1 MMIPVAHENLRGRRW
16 PWVTI
21 VIIALN
27 FVIFLATNGRIE
39 KELHDAGR
47 VQLHILLLSAR
58 YPDAQMTPDVSQMVG
73 AFKREHAEIYKQLAS
88 PRRPVDEWD
97 SELQSGKP
105 TDTDINAEMAGLCSK
120 IEQFHNDS
128 LAWNYAFHP
137 YRPTLRSYVTA
148 SFLHGGWLHIIFNM
162 WFLWL
167 AGTVL
172 EDAWGRV
179 VYPIF
184 YLVSGVFAFLVHA
197 AVFPD
202 SFVPVVG
209 ASGAIAG
216 LMGGFLARFPK
227 TKIKLMWIW
236 AFGLVRAYK
245 LVPAYII
252 LPLWLVIQVFWG
264 ALTASQGIEAG
275 VAYWAHIGGFAFGMI
290 GAVILSKTGL
300 ESAANKVIESKVSLA
315 VDPRIARAAEAIGS
329 DQPDAA
335 IADLKQLVAEQPDSI
350 EGQELLLKAQ
360 EKQKNYA
367 GQKETLATLCRL
379 YVASGE
385 NQTAWNYYEQFTNVG
400 GEKLPRGLWMALC
413 RWLES
418 EKSWDRAVMEY
429 QRVAEK
435 NPTERASVQALVAAG
450 RICITKLNRVA
461 DAEKLFQAAEASA
474 VPHADQDATIQE
486 GLKLCAAA
494 APKVGSYDR

>member
-21 VIIALN
+21 AIIALN

-97 SELQSGKP
+97 SQLQSGKP
-105 TDTDINAEMAGLCSK
+105 TDTDINAEMAGLCSN

-216 LMGGFLARFPK
+216 LMGGFLARFSGFWEFYDPQGERHANSQGLPYRPGDNLTDTRFIVQP
-227 TKIKLMWIW
+227 TKNLDSPTMKALLAEDAGMVRDVFWSD
-236 AFGLVRAYK
+236 GMVRATGREYNGLIDSPCFK
-245 LVPAYII
+245 NATDDARTLSCYSCHAMHK
-252 LPLWLVIQVFWG
+252 Q
-264 ALTASQGIEAG
+264 AADSRLTAQWADGQLAAG
-275 VAYWAHIGGFAFGMI
+275 M
-290 GAVILSKTGL
+290 
-300 ESAANKVIESKVSLA
+300 
-315 VDPRIARAAEAIGS
+315 
-329 DQPDAA
+329 
-335 IADLKQLVAEQPDSI
+335 
-350 EGQELLLKAQ
+350 
-360 EKQKNYA
+360 
-367 GQKETLATLCRL
+367 
-379 YVASGE
+379 E
-385 NQTAWNYYEQFTNVG
+385 NQA
-400 GEKLPRGLWMALC
+400 
-413 RWLES
+413 
-418 EKSWDRAVMEY
+418 
-429 QRVAEK
+429 
-435 NPTERASVQALVAAG
+435 
-450 RICITKLNRVA
+450 
-461 DAEKLFQAAEASA
+461 
-474 VPHADQDATIQE
+474 
-486 GLKLCAAA
+486 
-494 APKVGSYDR
+494 